1 MEHKAFL
8 FDTSGFDRELR
19 KIIIT
24 SGENNDPN
32 SLIEYIMNNKGKIRS
47 VYTGELLEIDWQNE
61 LELGNVQELA
71 DFALTR
77 FYSPEDDSGLSYSWD
92 GVLEA
97 LKMLPTRFNP
107 EYCVL
112 GRSIE
117 SEKFRLDPGGM
128 GMGIV
133 QSEDVPLIL
142 KDLIDLKSTFI
153 QNGLPPI
160 EDSLYEYN
168 LQELNEAYNQLILL
182 YREAR
187 DNNKGLLMTF

>member
-61 LELGNVQELA
+61 
-71 DFALTR
+71 
-77 FYSPEDDSGLSYSWD
+77 
-92 GVLEA
+92 
-97 LKMLPTRFNP
+97 
-107 EYCVL
+107 
-112 GRSIE
+112 

-128 GMGIV
+128 GMGMGIV
-133 QSEDVPLIL
+133 HSEDVPLIL